1 MRVIA
6 FSKNGA
12 MLKIG
17 EDEKTAKWYFLT
29 DAVRDYVSK
38 NIKRGDNVDIRYDTN
53 DGKYTI
59 TYISKNGGAT
69 QPKTTTKSSK
79 SKEERDEITKMSVLR
94 AVCSAIVTLQ
104 GQVDINTLGDVIE
117 ELYDRFLQKI
127 KE

>member
-1 MRVIA
+1 
-6 FSKNGA
+6 

-69 QPKTTTKSSK
+69 QPKTTAKSSK